1 MLENYGKDLTKFRNM
16 NFLTLDQAY
25 KDKAQGFDGG
35 PVTQEKRNNMW
46 KKKTNLM
53 VKGKTFLKR

>member
-46 KKKTNLM
+46 KKKTNL
-53 VKGKTFLKR
+53 R